1 MLQSKSLRTVC
12 IYIERDCLAN
22 TW

>member
-12 IYIERDCLAN
+12 IHIERDCLAN